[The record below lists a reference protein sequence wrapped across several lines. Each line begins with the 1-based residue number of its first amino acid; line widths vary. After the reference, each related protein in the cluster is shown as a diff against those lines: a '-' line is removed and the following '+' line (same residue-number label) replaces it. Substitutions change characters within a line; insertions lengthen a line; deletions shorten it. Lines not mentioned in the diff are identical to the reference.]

1 MLDIHLDNR
10 VWNVT
15 NCVMDM
21 LTPDER
27 RVVYARLVRGFAD
40 APVTGAHRELQWTW
54 LMAAHVV
61 GQHDPALH
69 FDSHRR
75 MLALA
80 RQTRDRGEVMGQLLR
95 IALLPLGHLLRRI
108 PAGNIG
114 RATVPVTQVMRPPE
128 TVQVL
133 IDWATLATRL
143 PR

>member
-1 MLDIHLDNR
+1 
-10 VWNVT
+10 
-15 NCVMDM
+15 MDS
-21 LTPDER
+21 LTLDER
-27 RVVYARLVRGFAD
+27 RVVYARLVRGVAD
-40 APVTGAHRELQWTW
+40 TAVAGQDRDAQWTW

-61 GQHDPALH
+61 GQRAPSLH

-75 MLALA
+75 MLKLA
-80 RQTRDRGEVMGQLLR
+80 RETRDWREVLGQLLR
-95 IALLPLGHLLRRI
+95 IALLPLRHLLRRI

-114 RATVPVTQVMRPPE
+114 RATVPVTQVMQPPE

>member
-1 MLDIHLDNR
+1 
-10 VWNVT
+10 
-15 NCVMDM
+15 MDL

-40 APVTGAHRELQWTW
+40 NSVGEVDRDLQWTW

-61 GQHDPALH
+61 GQHEAGLH

-80 RQTRDRGEVMGQLLR
+80 RETRDWGEVLGQVLR
-95 IALLPLGHLLRRI
+95 IALLPLGHLLRRL
-108 PAGNIG
+108 PVGNTG
-114 RATVPVTQVMRPPE
+114 RADVPVTRAMRPPE

>member
-1 MLDIHLDNR
+1 
-10 VWNVT
+10 
-15 NCVMDM
+15 MDL

-27 RVVYARLVRGFAD
+27 RIVYARLVRGFAD
-40 APVTGAHRELQWTW
+40 NSVPDADRDLQWTW

-61 GQHDPALH
+61 GQHEAGLH
-69 FDSHRR
+69 LDSHRR

-80 RQTRDRGEVMGQLLR
+80 RETRDWGEVMGQLLR

-114 RATVPVTQVMRPPE
+114 RATVPVTKAMRPPE

-133 IDWATLATRL
+133 IDWARLATRL